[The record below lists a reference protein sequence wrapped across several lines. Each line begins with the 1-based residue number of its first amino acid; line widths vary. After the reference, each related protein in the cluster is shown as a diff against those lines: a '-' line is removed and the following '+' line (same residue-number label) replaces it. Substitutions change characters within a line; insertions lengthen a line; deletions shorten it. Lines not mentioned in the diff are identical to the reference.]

1 MCFHLNV
8 VVLFLNIIR
17 ISTKHHCTHTDGPS
31 TMTKALQRGVTLSHT
46 DHQSHPRTALMAGS
60 RRPAALARQDQRAAA
75 QAMAMKG
82 RLGIATPVAK
92 SQEQMKGRH
101 PIEQESVLVAGKVKA
116 PLPNELKGETILTG
130 KPSTVESCQDNWTG
144 KECMS
149 RNHVLIYDAIIRYLM
164 EILHKEFQIQADFQ
178 NEYRLN
184 LTEYVQQ
191 SIDSSEFIKRDAELQ
206 CTLSKHWQELS
217 NEKMENMYFL

>member
-1 MCFHLNV
+1 MSL
-8 VVLFLNIIR
+8 

-116 PLPNELKGETILTG
+116 PLPNELKGEMILTS
-130 KPSTVESCQDNWTG
+130 KLSTIESCQDNRTG
-144 KECMS
+144 KGS
-149 RNHVLIYDAIIRYLM
+149 
-164 EILHKEFQIQADFQ
+164 
-178 NEYRLN
+178 
-184 LTEYVQQ
+184 YVQQ

-206 CTLSKHWQELS
+206 CTLSKRWQELS
-217 NEKMENMYFL
+217 NEKMENNMYFLKFATIIDRLSGSDDS